1 MGKDKLRRWKEIKTF
16 NNVIENEFGSDCEFK
31 GNWNSK
37 FFKNDNPIVLEL
49 GCGKGEYTV
58 GLANRNKN
66 KNYIGV
72 DIKGARIYIGA
83 KEAYTKK
90 ISNVGFLRTR
100 IDFID
105 RCFEKNEV
113 DEIWLTFSDPQPKKP
128 RKRLTS
134 PLFIERYRNF
144 LKPKGLVHLKTDNSL
159 LFEYTTEEIKE
170 KNYPLLYSSSDIYK
184 ELQILKTKEEQEV
197 LQIKT
202 HYEKMFSEK
211 GHLIKYCC
219 FLIN

>member
-1 MGKDKLRRWKEIKTF
+1 MGKDKRRRWKEIKTF

-31 GNWNSK
+31 GNWNSQ

-72 DIKGARIYIGA
+72 DIKEQVLVL
-83 KEAYTKK
+83 KSTQK
-90 ISNVGFLRTR
+90 ISGFLRTS
-100 IDFID
+100 DFID

-128 RKRLTS
+128 
-134 PLFIERYRNF
+134 
-144 LKPKGLVHLKTDNSL
+144 
-159 LFEYTTEEIKE
+159 E
-170 KNYPLLYSSSDIYK
+170 KD
-184 ELQILKTKEEQEV
+184 
-197 LQIKT
+197 
-202 HYEKMFSEK
+202 
-211 GHLIKYCC
+211 
-219 FLIN
+219 

>member
-16 NNVIENEFGSDCEFK
+16 NNVIENEFGADCEFK
-31 GNWNSK
+31 GKWNSK

-90 ISNVGFLRTR
+90 LGNVGFLRTR

-105 RCFEKNEV
+105 RCFEQNEV

-159 LFEYTTEEIKE
+159 LYEYSIEEINE

-202 HYEKMFSEK
+202 HYEKMFSD
-211 GHLIKYCC
+211 I
-219 FLIN
+219 

>member
-16 NNVIENEFGSDCEFK
+16 NNVIENEFGADCEFK
-31 GNWNSK
+31 GKWNSL

-90 ISNVGFLRTR
+90 LGNVGFLRTR

-105 RCFEKNEV
+105 RCFEQNEV

-159 LFEYTTEEIKE
+159 LYEYSIEEINE

-197 LQIKT
+197 LQIKLVHT
-202 HYEKMFSEK
+202 H
-211 GHLIKYCC
+211 G
-219 FLIN
+219 